1 MSEIYYASIFLPQ
14 KDKHTHKVAFRTLHA
29 IHQVIWTTESRYFL
43 TVIANVLRC
52 NYFWHIFQFLLPTWF
67 PFLNQSLLKAL
78 FQLFRLCSVW
88 WMCFLF
94 FIIVSRFDFHLVGG
108 LSNARR
114 RVSHAVVSVR
124 VKLYSFIFGA
134 RALPRNILKTTIN
147 HISFLRKPTLR
158 FMRSLPSLSC

>member
-1 MSEIYYASIFLPQ
+1 MKFITLRYFCRKRINTPTRSHS
-14 KDKHTHKVAFRTLHA
+14 RTLHA

-43 TVIANVLRC
+43 TVISKVLRS
-52 NYFWHIFQFLLPTWF
+52 NYFWLIFQFLLPTWF
-67 PFLNQSLLKAL
+67 PFFNQSLLKAL
-78 FQLFRLCSVW
+78 FELFRLCSVW

-114 RVSHAVVSVR
+114 RVSHAVVSAR

-147 HISFLRKPTLR
+147 HISFLRKPTLQ
-158 FMRSLPSLSC
+158 FMRSLTSLSC